1 MKTTTKK
8 FDCVAMKRAGAALLH
23 RKMRGMTF
31 RQKMEFWRKESE
43 KLRHEQEAAKA
54 LKAEELAK
62 RGK

>member
-1 MKTTTKK
+1 
-8 FDCVAMKRAGAALLH
+8 MKRAGAAILH

-54 LKAEELAK
+54 LKAERPAK